1 MHYIPD
7 SARALLEGSTDAS
20 SRTEAEGN
28 FHLRSAPIYLLT
40 LLVGGLLATDLVATA
55 LNSDQAGSNSGWST
69 TFWGIRWAVWA
80 AVIGGS
86 RILGQTVDGL
96 LSGRVGADLALTIAC
111 VAAILVGEHQTAALV
126 VLIALFGE
134 CLEGYT
140 VDRAGRTIRKLWR
153 NTPEMVH
160 VVRGGK
166 ELDVPA
172 AEVTVGEVVIV
183 RPGERIPVD
192 GLVQSG
198 QSAVDESSLSG
209 ESLPLEKRTGD
220 RVSAGTRNQF
230 GWLTLSAERVGEATT
245 FAQLVTLV
253 TEAGARKTG
262 LEREA
267 DRLARYFLPAVLL
280 AAGLTL
286 LGWRWSTGEWQR
298 GVLPALSVLVVACP
312 CALTLA
318 TPSAVVAA
326 LAWLARRGVVVKGTQ
341 ALERLAGVD
350 LVALDKTGT
359 LTTGDLT
366 LVTTQPLAGLTG
378 SELLRLAAAAERP
391 SEHPL
396 ARALVRAADEAGVVV
411 PRCTAFQ
418 AVPGR
423 GVRAAIDLV
432 DLPADLRR
440 MVSGVSA
447 QPHILV
453 GTLAWLES
461 QGAMARDSNRFL
473 LEELAA
479 RGEVPLG
486 VALVWNEDDADGSE
500 VAGGAPV
507 IRFQTAV
514 AAGESG
520 TGLPTEIASG
530 GQWLGLLGLRDVLR
544 GSSVSAL
551 DELRELGLVDLVM
564 LSGDREATAVR
575 MARES
580 GLIRETGAGRVVA
593 ELSPADKARWVTEAQ
608 AGGRKVLMVGDG
620 VNDGPAL
627 ASAEVGVAVARP
639 GATGSL
645 AAEAG
650 DIVLLGDP
658 MATLPGLVRLSR
670 SLVAVIRQGIYL
682 FAFGF
687 NGLGVLLSAV
697 GWLNPVGG
705 ALFHEVASLAV
716 MVNALRLLWV
726 DDWRTTAWG
735 RGFVATNRWLDRAAE
750 RLAPGRIVTALTGQA
765 GRVGQV
771 ALAGLVAGWLCSN
784 IVFLRSDEQAVI
796 LRNGRF
802 REVAQDGWRWA
813 WPRPFETVIR
823 LRPGELRKVTIGP
836 DSPTP
841 ARLPGADAPVIEWQ
855 AEHGDEEGLVADDR
869 LLLVADE
876 VALELTA
883 EVQYRIRDV
892 RAFALATADAERSI
906 RLLTES
912 QLRARVA
919 RVALDELLTSARE
932 SLSRDTREA
941 VQQAADAAGLG
952 VEVVEVCLL
961 DVHPPTPVV
970 PAYRD
975 VANALEEEQ
984 QLKNAG
990 EVEYTRQILAATGE
1004 PGLSLLAG
1012 EPVDQPLADSVWER
1026 LSARDATPPLAGQ
1039 AAVLLEAAEG
1049 QRIERLSLAEIEAA
1063 RWTALA
1069 TVLPTG
1075 RPLVALEQFWTAMEQ
1090 SLDDRPLV
1098 AIDPVLAG
1106 RRQLLFV
1113 NPPAPPVL
1121 SSEAQDAAREAAR
1134 EAQEQR
1140 DQAPFLRREPGSSA
1154 NPQ

>member
-7 SARALLEGSTDAS
+7 SARALLEGSADAS

-378 SELLRLAAAAERP
+378 SELLRLVAAAERP

-479 RGEVPLG
+479 RGEVP
-486 VALVWNEDDADGSE
+486 
-500 VAGGAPV
+500 
-507 IRFQTAV
+507 
-514 AAGESG
+514 
-520 TGLPTEIASG
+520 
-530 GQWLGLLGLRDVLR
+530 
-544 GSSVSAL
+544 
-551 DELRELGLVDLVM
+551 
-564 LSGDREATAVR
+564 
-575 MARES
+575 
-580 GLIRETGAGRVVA
+580 
-593 ELSPADKARWVTEAQ
+593 
-608 AGGRKVLMVGDG
+608 
-620 VNDGPAL
+620 
-627 ASAEVGVAVARP
+627 
-639 GATGSL
+639 
-645 AAEAG
+645 
-650 DIVLLGDP
+650 
-658 MATLPGLVRLSR
+658 
-670 SLVAVIRQGIYL
+670 
-682 FAFGF
+682 
-687 NGLGVLLSAV
+687 
-697 GWLNPVGG
+697 
-705 ALFHEVASLAV
+705 
-716 MVNALRLLWV
+716 
-726 DDWRTTAWG
+726 
-735 RGFVATNRWLDRAAE
+735 
-750 RLAPGRIVTALTGQA
+750 
-765 GRVGQV
+765 
-771 ALAGLVAGWLCSN
+771 
-784 IVFLRSDEQAVI
+784 
-796 LRNGRF
+796 
-802 REVAQDGWRWA
+802 
-813 WPRPFETVIR
+813 
-823 LRPGELRKVTIGP
+823 
-836 DSPTP
+836 
-841 ARLPGADAPVIEWQ
+841 
-855 AEHGDEEGLVADDR
+855 
-869 LLLVADE
+869 
-876 VALELTA
+876 
-883 EVQYRIRDV
+883 
-892 RAFALATADAERSI
+892 
-906 RLLTES
+906 
-912 QLRARVA
+912 
-919 RVALDELLTSARE
+919 
-932 SLSRDTREA
+932 
-941 VQQAADAAGLG
+941 
-952 VEVVEVCLL
+952 
-961 DVHPPTPVV
+961 
-970 PAYRD
+970 
-975 VANALEEEQ
+975 
-984 QLKNAG
+984 
-990 EVEYTRQILAATGE
+990 
-1004 PGLSLLAG
+1004 
-1012 EPVDQPLADSVWER
+1012 
-1026 LSARDATPPLAGQ
+1026 
-1039 AAVLLEAAEG
+1039 
-1049 QRIERLSLAEIEAA
+1049 
-1063 RWTALA
+1063 
-1069 TVLPTG
+1069 
-1075 RPLVALEQFWTAMEQ
+1075 
-1090 SLDDRPLV
+1090 
-1098 AIDPVLAG
+1098 
-1106 RRQLLFV
+1106 
-1113 NPPAPPVL
+1113 
-1121 SSEAQDAAREAAR
+1121 
-1134 EAQEQR
+1134 
-1140 DQAPFLRREPGSSA
+1140 
-1154 NPQ
+1154 